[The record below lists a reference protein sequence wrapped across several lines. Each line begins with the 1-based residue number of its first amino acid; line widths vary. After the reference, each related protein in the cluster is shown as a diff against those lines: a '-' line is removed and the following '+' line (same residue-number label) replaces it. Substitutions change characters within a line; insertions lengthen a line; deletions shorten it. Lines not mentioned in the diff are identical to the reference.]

1 MTDTTGTRDRRD
13 TELHQNSN
21 LYALVSTKKTKT
33 GEWAK
38 CKFHLIRDFYLEYK
52 EFLHINRKGKKKT
65 PPNSKMGRGTEQT
78 FLRRIIS
85 HNQHLKM
92 A

>member
-21 LYALVSTKKTKT
+21 LYALVSAKKTKT

-52 EFLHINRKGKKKT
+52 EFLHINRKGEKKK
-65 PPNSKMGRGTEQT
+65 PPNSKMAEELSRHFSEE
-78 FLRRIIS
+78 L
-85 HNQHLKM
+85 
-92 A
+92 